1 MEVTYALGAE
11 MLLLAEVETDLT
23 SARERLEKTVSDG
36 SALAKFGEIV
46 AVQGGNARVIDDPL
60 GILPQ
65 AAQQVPL
72 VASRAGIVQDVDAM
86 EVALA
91 ALRLGAGRATAEDAV
106 DPAVGITELVKVGE
120 AVEKGQTL
128 AVVHANDDES
138 LLVATTQLRDGI
150 VVGDT
155 QVATPPLIAERIA

>member
-1 MEVTYALGAE
+1 
-11 MLLLAEVETDLT
+11 
-23 SARERLEKTVSDG
+23 
-36 SALAKFGEIV
+36 
-46 AVQGGNARVIDDPL
+46 
-60 GILPQ
+60 
-65 AAQQVPL
+65 
-72 VASRAGIVQDVDAM
+72 M